1 MVQIQQVAPQFQATA
16 VVDGCFQEV
25 KLSDFAGQYVVLL
38 FYPLDFTFVCP
49 TELVAFSERISEF
62 TSMGAQV
69 LGISVDSQFTHLAFN
84 NTPRNQGGL
93 GGLKYPLV
101 SDITKN
107 ICRQYSTLIEE
118 AGVAARGLFII
129 DPQQKV
135 RIKIINDLPVGR
147 SVDETLRLLEAV
159 KFTDEHGM
167 VCPAN
172 WKRGENAIKPNL
184 VESKEYFNNQ
194 SPAQTNQLKRPP
206 TSPLA
211 NEEKRAR

>member
-1 MVQIQQVAPQFQATA
+1 MVQIQQVAPQFKATA
-16 VVDGCFQEV
+16 VIEGEFQEV
-25 KLSDFAGQYVVLL
+25 NLSDYIGQYVVLL

-49 TELVAFSERISEF
+49 TELVAFSDRVSEF
-62 TSMGAQV
+62 SAMGAQV

-93 GGLKYPLV
+93 GGLKYPLI
-101 SDITKN
+101 SDITQN
-107 ICRQYSTLIEE
+107 ISRQYETLIEE

-129 DPQQKV
+129 DPQQKI
-135 RIKIINDLPVGR
+135 RIKIVNDLPVGR

-184 VESKEYFNNQ
+184 VDSKVFFANQTQSKVNN
-194 SPAQTNQLKRPP
+194 LKRPP
-206 TSPLA
+206 TSPLS
-211 NEEKRAR
+211 NDEKRVR